1 MVGLKTFL
9 FWTQLDAG
17 MSQLDAGITRLI
29 WTQLDAGMS
38 QLDSGMS
45 RLDAGITRLIWSQ
58 LDAVGRRWTQLQFCI
73 SI

>member
-29 WTQLDAGMS
+29 W
-38 QLDSGMS
+38 
-45 RLDAGITRLIWSQ
+45 SQ
-58 LDAVGRRWTQLQFCI
+58 LDATTNLGAVGRNYNFV
-73 SI
+73 